1 MLNPKS
7 ESKSIN
13 SGGNP
18 EDMRGVRSRGRE
30 SYVFQANRPEGLLGV
45 HADLMEET
53 LRPDE
58 GSLYLLYAPIWPG
71 KEGPFGLHATP
82 ASHAVAVTKDRFV
95 ISENRHKEGI
105 VPTVQ
110 SIPFDQVFYVQVG
123 SALSLGWFSV
133 ESVVDDKPSCA
144 TLFFTATG
152 IAHFETLVREY
163 RRNTV
168 ANCNQFP
175 KKIDWV
181 DVWHRTPMTQVDRLK
196 SLIIKEEFPFN
207 TLRSSEAWA
216 LKRRRWRN
224 IPIYLSTNGIL
235 ISTSFGFIHATD
247 EPCIRPKIFS
257 FGVNVSCV
265 AFDALKSAQLV
276 KKRIYGKLLHFF
288 RLEIA
293 HGQVSLDF
301 DIPFDESNLK
311 DAEDLVY
318 FINQNV
324 RVEEETCIL

>member
-13 SGGNP
+13 SGSNP
-18 EDMRGVRSRGRE
+18 EDMRGVRSSGRE
-30 SYVFQANRPEGLLGV
+30 PYVFQANKPEGLLGV
-45 HADLMEET
+45 HADLMEEA

-58 GSLYLLYAPIWPG
+58 GLLYLLYAPIWPE
-71 KEGPFGLHATP
+71 KEGPFGLHANL
-82 ASHAVAVTKDRFV
+82 ASHAVAVTKHRFI
-95 ISENRHKEGI
+95 ISEDRHMEEI
-105 VPTVQ
+105 APAVQ
-110 SIPFDQVFYVQVG
+110 SIPFVQILYVQVG
-123 SALSLGWFSV
+123 IALSLGWFSI
-133 ESVVDDKPSCA
+133 EFIANHKPSCT

-152 IAHFETLVREY
+152 IEHFETLIRQY
-163 RRNTV
+163 RRMTV
-168 ANCNQFP
+168 ANYDRFS

-196 SLIIKEEFPFN
+196 SLLIKEELPFN
-207 TLRSSEAWA
+207 TLRSSEAWV
-216 LKRRRWRN
+216 LRRRRWKN
-224 IPIYLSTNGIL
+224 TPVYLSTNGIL
-235 ISTSFGFIHATD
+235 VSTNFGLIHATD
-247 EPCIRPKIFS
+247 EPCIRPEIFS
-257 FGVNVSCV
+257 FGVNVSCF

-276 KKRIYGKLLHFF
+276 KKRIYGKLLPFL

-318 FINQNV
+318 FMNKNV
-324 RVEEETCIL
+324 RVEGKACIL